1 MKRSKEYRALA
12 WNIFNQDLG
21 KIFLFSLLSTIVL
34 MAIGGTGFGFFI
46 LGPFYVG
53 TMLYYLRAIR
63 KEELGYGA
71 LFEPITK
78 NDIIRTIIL
87 YILKILFIFLW
98 TLLFFIPGIIKSYSY
113 AMAEFIAIDNP
124 NMSAEDCITQSRK
137 MMKGYKFKLF
147 LLDLSFIGWW
157 ILAVV
162 IIFVGAVFFQA
173 YHTMAR
179 AAFYED
185 LKAKYNA

>member
-1 MKRSKEYRALA
+1 
-12 WNIFNQDLG
+12 
-21 KIFLFSLLSTIVL
+21 

-98 TLLFFIPGIIKSYSY
+98 TLLFFIPGIVKSYSY

-137 MMKGYKFKLF
+137 MMKGYKFKL
-147 LLDLSFIGWW
+147 SYW
-157 ILAVV
+157 
-162 IIFVGAVFFQA
+162 
-173 YHTMAR
+173 T
-179 AAFYED
+179 
-185 LKAKYNA
+185 